1 MPARQTL
8 TKLRLSEV
16 FTARR
21 FIDLSA
27 QKGFVHCTMKQ
38 SLQLKLG
45 QQLTMTPQ
53 LQQAIRLLQLS
64 TLDLQQEIQEALES
78 NPMLEVEEG
87 FDSAGQS
94 TDYDGSEADNADYTR
109 QQEIASDIPGD
120 STIDFSASES
130 YSATAD
136 SFQDGGD
143 YKDSDSYGESESF
156 TETESFGDTD
166 VYGEGDSFSADSGDW
181 SEAIPSDLPVD
192 TSWDDVYQASSSG
205 SSSNYD
211 NEDND
216 FESRRA
222 ATDSLYDHL
231 MWQLNLTPMSDRDRI
246 LAMAIIDAVEP
257 SGMLSVSI
265 EDIFEGLGTEIED
278 LELDEVV
285 AVQHRL
291 QQFDPCGVCS
301 QNLSE
306 CLLVQLQQFDPKTP
320 FLEPAKLIAKH
331 YLQILGS
338 RDYRQLMRRTKLKE
352 AELSQAIALI
362 QSLNPRPGDMIAS
375 GDTEYVIPD
384 VFVEKRDGRWMVELN
399 PEIAPRLRINA
410 DYASMVR
417 RADSSSDNTFLK
429 DNLQEA
435 RWFLKSLQSRNET
448 LLKVASCI
456 VEKQRG
462 FLEYGPEAMK
472 PLVLHD
478 IAEIVEMHE
487 STISRVTTQKYMHTP
502 QGIFELKYFF
512 SSHVSTDSGG
522 ECSSTAIRAIIK
534 KLVNAE
540 NPKKP
545 LSDSKITDLLAEQGI
560 QVARRTIAKYRESLN
575 IPPSNERKTI

>member
-1 MPARQTL
+1 
-8 TKLRLSEV
+8 
-16 FTARR
+16 
-21 FIDLSA
+21 
-27 QKGFVHCTMKQ
+27 MKQ

-64 TLDLQQEIQEALES
+64 TLDLQQEIQEALDS
-78 NPMLEVEEG
+78 NPMLELEEN
-87 FDSAGQS
+87 FDPVPETTYDNNELENSDYVRAQEVAADPDAG
-94 TDYDGSEADNADYTR
+94 T
-109 QQEIASDIPGD
+109 GD
-120 STIDFSASES
+120 KLIDQFSASTPTDNFS
-130 YSATAD
+130 
-136 SFQDGGD
+136 G
-143 YKDSDSYGESESF
+143 GESESF
-156 TETESFGDTD
+156 GESENFSESFSDTESFADNDLYGEGESFGDNN
-166 VYGEGDSFSADSGDW
+166 VEWNES
-181 SEAIPSDLPVD
+181 IPSDLPVD
-192 TSWDDVYQASSSG
+192 TSWDDVYQSSSSTSG
-205 SSSNYD
+205 SGNYD
-211 NEDND
+211 NEDSD

-222 ATDSLYDHL
+222 VADSLYDHL

-246 LAMAIIDAVEP
+246 VAMAIVDAVEP
-257 SGMLSVSI
+257 SGMLSVSLN
-265 EDIFEGLGTEIED
+265 DIYEGLTKELDD
-278 LELDEVV
+278 LEEDEVV

-306 CLLVQLQQFDPKTP
+306 CLLVQLQQFASNTP
-320 FLEPAKLIAKH
+320 FLEPTKLIAKQ
-331 YLQILGS
+331 YLALLGS
-338 RDYRQLMRRTKLKE
+338 RDYRQLMRRTKLRE
-352 AELSQAIALI
+352 SELGQAVALI
-362 QSLNPRPGDMIAS
+362 QALNPRPGDIIAS
-375 GDTEYVIPD
+375 DDTEYVVPD
-384 VFVEKRDGRWMVELN
+384 VFVEKRDGRWIVELN
-399 PEIAPRLRINA
+399 PDIAPRLRINA

-534 KLVNAE
+534 KLVSAE

-545 LSDSKITDLLAEQGI
+545 LSDSKITELLGAQGI

-575 IPPSNERKTI
+575 IPPSNERKTL

>member
-1 MPARQTL
+1 
-8 TKLRLSEV
+8 
-16 FTARR
+16 
-21 FIDLSA
+21 
-27 QKGFVHCTMKQ
+27 MKQ

-64 TLDLQQEIQEALES
+64 TLDLQQEIQEAIES

-87 FDSAGQS
+87 FDPPGQ
-94 TDYDGSEADNADYTR
+94 TADYENNDLDNADYSR
-109 QQEIASDIPGD
+109 QQEIAADKASGDTDFNTSDN
-120 STIDFSASES
+120 
-130 YSATAD
+130 YSATLDNYQEA
-136 SFQDGGD
+136 G
-143 YKDSDSYGESESF
+143 SYAEGESFNEG
-156 TETESFGDTD
+156 ESFGDD
-166 VYGEGDSFSADSGDW
+166 VYGEGENFSADSGDW
-181 SEAIPSDLPVD
+181 SEAIPNDLPVD

-231 MWQLNLTPMSDRDRI
+231 MWQLNLTPMSDRDRL

-257 SGMLSVSI
+257 SGMLSNTI
-265 EDIFEGLGTEIED
+265 EEIYEGMRDEFEE

-320 FLEPAKLIAKH
+320 FLDSAKLIAKQ
-331 YLQILGS
+331 YLPLLGS

-352 AELSQAIALI
+352 SELSQAITLI
-362 QSLNPRPGDMIAS
+362 QSLNPRPGDIIAS
-375 GDTEYVIPD
+375 GDTEYVVPD
-384 VFVEKRDGRWMVELN
+384 VFVEKRDGRWLVELN

-410 DYASMVR
+410 DYASMVK

>member
-1 MPARQTL
+1 
-8 TKLRLSEV
+8 
-16 FTARR
+16 
-21 FIDLSA
+21 
-27 QKGFVHCTMKQ
+27 MKQ

-78 NPMLEVEEG
+78 NPMLEAE
-87 FDSAGQS
+87 DSYDAPAAS
-94 TDYDGSEADNADYTR
+94 SDYEGSEQDNIDYAR
-109 QQEIASDIPGD
+109 QQEIAAEAGTEMGPDFTPSD
-120 STIDFSASES
+120 SFSANTS
-130 YSATAD
+130 D
-136 SFQDGGD
+136 SFS
-143 YKDSDSYGESESF
+143 DSDNFSDGESF
-156 TETESFGDTD
+156 NDND

-181 SEAIPSDLPVD
+181 SDSIPADLPVD
-192 TSWDDVYQASSSG
+192 TSWDDVYQTSSSG
-205 SSSNYD
+205 SASNYD
-211 NEDND
+211 NEDSD

-257 SGMLSVSI
+257 SGMLSVSL
-265 EDIFEGLGTEIED
+265 EEIFEGMRDDLED
-278 LELDEVV
+278 LELDEVE

-306 CLLVQLQQFDPKTP
+306 CLLVQLQQFDAKTP
-320 FLEPAKLIAKH
+320 FLEAAKLIVKQ
-331 YLQILGS
+331 YLPVLGS

-362 QSLNPRPGDMIAS
+362 QSLNPRPGDIIAN

-384 VFVEKRDGRWMVELN
+384 VFVEKRDGRWIVELN

-410 DYASMVR
+410 NYASMVK

-534 KLVNAE
+534 KLVSAE

>member
-1 MPARQTL
+1 
-8 TKLRLSEV
+8 
-16 FTARR
+16 
-21 FIDLSA
+21 
-27 QKGFVHCTMKQ
+27 MKQ

-64 TLDLQQEIQEALES
+64 TLDLQQEIQEALDS

-87 FDSAGQS
+87 YDSHSPADSGEGEDS
-94 TDYDGSEADNADYTR
+94 DYPR
-109 QQEIASDIPGD
+109 QQEVAADANGADLD
-120 STIDFSASES
+120 SGFNDKDTFADKES
-130 YSATAD
+130 YAETT
-136 SFQDGGD
+136 
-143 YKDSDSYGESESF
+143 YN
-156 TETESFGDTD
+156 ETESFSDTD
-166 VYGEGDSFSADSGDW
+166 NYGDSEPNTEWNES
-181 SEAIPSDLPVD
+181 IPSELPVD
-192 TSWDDVYQASSSG
+192 TSWDDVYQSSHTSSS
-205 SSSNYD
+205 SSYD
-211 NEDND
+211 GEDND
-216 FESRRA
+216 FDSRRA
-222 ATDSLYDHL
+222 VTDSLYDHL
-231 MWQLNLTPMSDRDRI
+231 MWQLNLTPMSDQDRI
-246 LAMAIIDAVEP
+246 IAMAIIDAVDP
-257 SGMLSVSI
+257 SGMLSVSLA
-265 EDIFEGLGTEIED
+265 DIYEGLITELDE

-306 CLLVQLQQFDPKTP
+306 CLLVQLQQFAPTTP
-320 FLEPAKLIAKH
+320 FLEPAKLIVKQ
-331 YLQILGS
+331 YLPLLGS

-352 AELSQAIALI
+352 SELGQAVALI

-375 GDTEYVIPD
+375 GDTEYVVPD

-399 PEIAPRLRINA
+399 PDIAPRLRINS
-410 DYASMVR
+410 DYASMVK

-462 FLEYGPEAMK
+462 FLEYGAEAMK

-478 IAEIVEMHE
+478 IAEIVDMHE

-502 QGIFELKYFF
+502 QGLFELKYFF

-534 KLVNAE
+534 KLVSAE

-545 LSDSKITDLLAEQGI
+545 LSDSKITELLSEQGI

-575 IPPSNERKTI
+575 IPPSNERKSLL

>member
-1 MPARQTL
+1 
-8 TKLRLSEV
+8 
-16 FTARR
+16 
-21 FIDLSA
+21 
-27 QKGFVHCTMKQ
+27 MKQ

-45 QQLTMTPQ
+45 QHLTMTPQ

-64 TLDLQQEIQEALES
+64 TLDLQQEIQEALDS
-78 NPMLEVEEG
+78 NPMLETEDSFNEAPSPNDKSSEG
-87 FDSAGQS
+87 EDFLTS
-94 TDYDGSEADNADYTR
+94 DYTR
-109 QQEIASDIPGD
+109 SLEIAGD
-120 STIDFSASES
+120 PH
-130 YSATAD
+130 AD
-136 SFQDGGD
+136 SSDKLIDISSNAIETNYGSGD
-143 YKDSDSYGESESF
+143 SESF
-156 TETESFGDTD
+156 SDVESQQFDRDQLSTHD
-166 VYGEGDSFSADSGDW
+166 LYGEGDSFGDNNGDW
-181 SEAIPSDLPVD
+181 NDSIPQDLPVD
-192 TSWDDVYQASSSG
+192 TSWDDVYQTSSG
-205 SSSNYD
+205 GSSNFD
-211 NEDND
+211 GEEND

-222 ATDSLYDHL
+222 VADSIYDH
-231 MWQLNLTPMSDRDRI
+231 MAWQLNLTPMSDRDHI
-246 LAMAIIDAVEP
+246 IALALIDAIEP
-257 SGMLSVSI
+257 SGMLSI
-265 EDIFEGLGTEIED
+265 TINEIYEGLAKELHD
-278 LELDEVV
+278 LDEDEVV

-306 CLLVQLQQFDPKTP
+306 CLLVQLQQLPKNTP
-320 FLEPAKLIAKH
+320 QLEAAKVIVKG
-331 YLQILGS
+331 YLQALAS

-352 AELSQAIALI
+352 HELAVAITLI
-362 QSLNPRPGDMIAS
+362 QSLNPRPGDFIDS

-384 VFVEKRDGRWMVELN
+384 VFVEKRHGRWLVELN
-399 PEIAPRLRINA
+399 PDIAPRLRINN
-410 DYASMVR
+410 DYASMVK

-487 STISRVTTQKYMHTP
+487 STISRVTTQKFMHTP

-512 SSHVSTDSGG
+512 SSHVATDGGG

-534 KLVNAE
+534 KLIAAE
-540 NPKKP
+540 NQKKP
-545 LSDSKITDLLAEQGI
+545 LSDSKITELLAEQGI

-575 IPPSNERKTI
+575 IPPSNERKTL

>member
-1 MPARQTL
+1 
-8 TKLRLSEV
+8 
-16 FTARR
+16 
-21 FIDLSA
+21 
-27 QKGFVHCTMKQ
+27 MKQ

-87 FDSAGQS
+87 FDSPSS
-94 TDYDGSEADNADYTR
+94 TSEYEGSEQDQADYTR
-109 QQEIASDIPGD
+109 QLEIAAESGTDHG
-120 STIDFSASES
+120 TDFTASENFS
-130 YSATAD
+130 SSTD
-136 SFQDGGD
+136 SFSESNSFNEAGD
-143 YKDSDSYGESESF
+143 TFGDSESF
-156 TETESFGDTD
+156 GDTESFGDSD

-181 SEAIPSDLPVD
+181 SDSIPSDLPVD

-257 SGMLSVSI
+257 SGMLSTSI
-265 EDIFEGLGTEIED
+265 EDIFEGMSNDLEE

-285 AVQHRL
+285 AVQKLL

-301 QNLSE
+301 QSLSE
-306 CLLVQLQQFDPKTP
+306 CLLVQLNQFDPKTP
-320 FLEPAKLIAKH
+320 LLESAKLIVKQ
-331 YLQILGS
+331 YLPILGS

-352 AELSQAIALI
+352 AELSQAVALI
-362 QSLNPRPGDMIAS
+362 QSLNPRPGDIIAT
-375 GDTEYVIPD
+375 GDTEYVVPD
-384 VFVEKRDGRWMVELN
+384 VFVEKRDGRWIVELN
-399 PEIAPRLRINA
+399 PDIAPRLRINA
-410 DYASMVR
+410 DYASMVK

-462 FLEYGPEAMK
+462 FLDYGPEAMK

-534 KLVNAE
+534 KLVSAE